1 MARMSSVVRA
11 TLSDQA
17 YEELRSRILSGALP
31 GGRRLLPEE
40 LALNLAISQT
50 PIKEALLRL
59 EADGLVVSPM
69 RKGAVVRQFTRADVE
84 ELYEARMLI
93 ELNAVGQ
100 IFEKGPIAPELIT
113 DLSRC
118 LDAHEFYARRGTLD
132 DITTAL
138 VHDRKF
144 HSVLMTAAGN
154 QMICE
159 WHQRI
164 LGQTHTVFVYLAGNY
179 SRSADEHRDI
189 LDALKAGSSGQTREA
204 LRRHLLHSHDNALE
218 NVRRSGLAEIKES

>member
-1 MARMSSVVRA
+1 MSSVIRA

-31 GGRRLLPEE
+31 AGRRLLPEE

-69 RKGAVVRQFTRADVE
+69 RKGAVVRQFTFADVE
-84 ELYEARMLI
+84 ELYEGRMLI
-93 ELNAVGQ
+93 ELNAIDRLFERSAVG
-100 IFEKGPIAPELIT
+100 ESLLAELA
-113 DLSRC
+113 RC
-118 LDAHEFYARRGTLD
+118 LETHEFYARRGSLD

-144 HSVLMTAAGN
+144 HSALMTEAGN
-154 QMICE
+154 RLVCD

-164 LGQTHTVFVYLAGNY
+164 LGQTHTVFVYLAGDY
-179 SRSADEHRDI
+179 SRSAEEHHDI
-189 LDALKAGSSGQTREA
+189 LDALKAGSPEQAREA
-204 LRRHLLHSHDNALE
+204 LRRHLLHSRDNALE
-218 NVRRSGLAEIKES
+218 NVRRSQSGEPKEP

>member
-1 MARMSSVVRA
+1 MSSVVRA

-17 YEELRSRILSGALP
+17 YGELRSRILSGTLP
-31 GGRRLLPEE
+31 GGMRLLPEE
-40 LALNLAISQT
+40 LAVNLAISQT

-69 RKGAVVRQFTRADVE
+69 RKGAVVRRFTFADVK

-93 ELNAVGQ
+93 ELNAIGQ
-100 IFEKGPIAPELIT
+100 LFDKRAVSSGLLAE
-113 DLSRC
+113 LSRC
-118 LDAHEFYARRGTLD
+118 LDTHKFHAQRGTLD
-132 DITTAL
+132 DVTTAL

-144 HSVLMTAAGN
+144 HSALMTAAGN
-154 QMICE
+154 RLVCE

-164 LGQTHTVFVYLAGNY
+164 LGQTHTVFVYLAGDY

-189 LDALKAGSSGQTREA
+189 LDALKAGSPDQARDA
-204 LRRHLLHSHDNALE
+204 LRLHLLHSRDNALE
-218 NVRRSGLAEIKES
+218 NVRRSQLGETQEP

>member
-1 MARMSSVVRA
+1 MNSVIRA

-31 GGRRLLPEE
+31 GGKRLLPEE
-40 LALNLAISQT
+40 LAVNLAISQT

-59 EADGLVVSPM
+59 EADGLVSSEN
-69 RKGAVVRQFTRADVE
+69 RKGAVVRLFTIADVE

-93 ELNAVGQ
+93 EMNAIGQ
-100 IFEKGPIAPELIT
+100 LFEKSAIHPELIAE
-113 DLSRC
+113 LSRS
-118 LDAHEFYARRGTLD
+118 LDTHEFYARRGTLD

-144 HSVLMTAAGN
+144 HSALMTAAGN
-154 QMICE
+154 RLVCE

-164 LGQTHTVFVYLAGNY
+164 LGQTHTVFVYLAGDY
-179 SRSADEHRDI
+179 SRSADEHHDI
-189 LDALKAGSSGQTREA
+189 LDALKAGSVDQAREA
-204 LRRHLLHSHDNALE
+204 LRLHLLHSRDNALE
-218 NVRRSGLAEIKES
+218 NVRRSKLDDTKEP